1 MKWIALVLL
10 TLFPIASSAESYTLI
25 FESKCSS
32 TGERL
37 EFSCK
42 REPTFSGQDLGIF
55 RNGEKWYGKEIL
67 KTLKGSKENVFPL
80 ELIKQDVSVMV
91 FNYPVL
97 YSGIAT
103 IVLIKKTGRFYFSE
117 ISYSEALYAQ
127 GATIEDGRFTVG
139 K

>member
-1 MKWIALVLL
+1 MKQFAWVLL
-10 TLFPIASSAESYTLI
+10 TLFPAASFAESYTLI

-42 REPTFSGQDLGIF
+42 REPTFTGQGLSIF
-55 RNGEKWYGKEIL
+55 RNGESWYGKERL

-80 ELIKQDVSVMV
+80 ELIKQDASVMV

-103 IVLIKKTGRFYFSE
+103 IVLIKKTGRFYLSE
-117 ISYSEALYAQ
+117 ISYSEALRAQ
-127 GATIEDGRFTVG
+127 DATIEDGRFTVG